1 MKTLYSLLFS
11 LFLFLVPVLSMAPGS
26 VYAKDAATQSAVS
39 ERQQQTEV
47 IVFVREGCTH
57 CQDEEAFLADLV
69 NTRSDIRVTYRRL
82 ENPDDRQAWD
92 EFTSRLGIS
101 KVTPITVIG
110 ETYVIGFDRPETT
123 GKQLTALIDAAQVQ
137 SITTDLSGVRADNS
151 SGSSATCPE
160 DGSTPCV
167 VEGVSRYMISV
178 PFFGTLDARAYPLA
192 ALSAILGF
200 LDGFNPCA
208 MWVLVTFLLILMQVG
223 SRRRMFL
230 FAGIFILAET
240 VMYYLILT
248 VWFRT
253 WDFVQLDEIVTPIVG
268 VVSIGA
274 GIFFLWEWRKKE
286 LECRVTNVG
295 QRAKTHRKIEELA
308 LAKLNVV
315 TFLGVLGLAFS
326 VNIIEFACSIGIPQ
340 TFTKILEI
348 NNLSFWM
355 SNLFI
360 LIYILF
366 YMIDDFIV
374 FGIALYGMDKLALT
388 AKYSR
393 FSNLIGGVIMII
405 LGLILIIRPSIFLF

>member
-1 MKTLYSLLFS
+1 MKTLYSLLLS
-11 LFLFLVPVLSMAPGS
+11 LFLFLVPVLSPVPGS
-26 VYAKDAATQSAVS
+26 VYAKDIATQSATV
-39 ERQQQTEV
+39 EQQQQTDV

-57 CQDEEAFLADLV
+57 CQDEEAFFADLIK
-69 NTRSDIRVTYRRL
+69 TRSDIRVTYRRL
-82 ENPDDRQAWD
+82 ENPEDRQMWD
-92 EFTSRLGIS
+92 EFTTRLGIS

-110 ETYVIGFDRPETT
+110 ETYVIGFDQPETT
-123 GKQLTALIDAAQVQ
+123 GIQLIALIDTAKAQG
-137 SITTDLSGVRADNS
+137 ITTDLSGVRADS
-151 SGSSATCPE
+151 STQPAATCPE

-167 VEGVSRYMISV
+167 VEGVSPYLISV
-178 PFFGTLDARAYPLA
+178 PFFGQLDARAYPLA
-192 ALSAILGF
+192 ALSAILGL

-208 MWVLVTFLLILMQVG
+208 MWVLVTFLIILLQVG
-223 SRRRMFL
+223 NRRKMFL
-230 FAGIFILAET
+230 FAGIFVLAET
-240 VMYYLILT
+240 IMYYLILT

-274 GIFFLWEWRKKE
+274 GIFFLREWRKKE
-286 LECRVTNVG
+286 LECRVTNVE
-295 QRAKTHRKIEELA
+295 QRAKTRRKIEELA
-308 LAKLNVV
+308 IAKLSLV
-315 TFLGVLGLAFS
+315 TVLGILGLAFS

-348 NNLSFWM
+348 NNLGFWK

-405 LGLILIIRPSIFLF
+405 LGLILILRPSIFLF